1 MEIQWKKIIIDGQ
14 ETCYSVSNTGL
25 VRNDKK
31 MTYLGGS
38 VFNNGYQMVHLRYRI
53 DKMCS
58 VHRLVMKA
66 FKPCDEMDDLQIN
79 HIDGN
84 KLNNNINNLEWSTAL
99 ENMRHSFKTGLQRK
113 KLVKCYQYD
122 LDGNFQKAYES
133 VADAARELQIDP
145 DNIYRCVKEEQ
156 QHYLKYQFKG
166 YKKDK
171 INPWFKTNLKAVYV
185 YDDKGNFLKKYTSQK
200 ECAEDFG
207 VSPSSVCCY
216 IKGGKNLKGFVFSR
230 TPL

>member
-1 MEIQWKKIIIDGQ
+1 MEIQWKKIIINGQ

-31 MTYLGGS
+31 MTYLGGT
-38 VFNNGYQMVHLRYRI
+38 VWNNGYRMVHLRYRI

-66 FKPCDEMDDLQIN
+66 FKPCEDMDDLQIN

-84 KLNNNINNLEWSTAL
+84 KLNNNLDNLEWSTAL
-99 ENMRHSFKTGLQRK
+99 ENMRYSYRMGLQK
-113 KLVKCYQYD
+113 NSLVKCYQYD

-133 VADAARELQIDP
+133 VADAARELQIDATS
-145 DNIYRCVKEEQ
+145 IHRCVKEEQ
-156 QHYLKYQFKG
+156 QHYLKYQFKS

-171 INPWFKTNLKAVYV
+171 IKPWFNTALKAVYV
-185 YDDKGNFLKKYTSQK
+185 YDDEGNFVKKYVSQE
-200 ECAEDFG
+200 ECAKDFG
-207 VSPSSVCCY
+207 VSPSSICRY
-216 IKGGKNLKGFVFSR
+216 IKLTKKLRGFVFSR
-230 TPL
+230 IPL